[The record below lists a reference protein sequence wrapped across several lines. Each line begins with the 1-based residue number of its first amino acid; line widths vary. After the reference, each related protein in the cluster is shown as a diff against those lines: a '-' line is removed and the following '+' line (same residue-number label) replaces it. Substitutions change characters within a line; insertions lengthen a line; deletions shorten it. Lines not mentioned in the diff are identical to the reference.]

1 MKILIIKVPY
11 DCGYKEQRQGLG
23 PDRFHRHKID
33 RMLEADG
40 HQVAIS
46 QIESQSDFTIEIMSA
61 FELNR
66 LLGDEVRR
74 AIEKDIFPVVLS
86 GNCNSCLG
94 TIAGIG
100 PDNLGVVWF
109 DAHGEFNTPETTLSG
124 FLDGMPIAI
133 TTGRC
138 WKSVA
143 GTIPG
148 FQPVAEKNLILIGAR
163 DLDEE
168 EQRQLEQSEINLV
181 RTTTGKEAEILK
193 GIEAGLSHLQNRVT
207 GIYLHI
213 DMDAFEIGKGAAN
226 HYGATGGMSLE
237 FMIKAIALVKDY
249 IPVRGCAIAS
259 YDPAYDQDSKFVE
272 AGIQSIRKIV
282 SPIDHV
288 IS

>member
-1 MKILIIKVPY
+1 MKIQIIKVPY
-11 DCGYKEQRQGLG
+11 DCGHKEQRQGLG

-46 QIESQSDFTIEIMSA
+46 QVESRSDFTIEVMTA

-66 LLGDEVRR
+66 LLADQVRR
-74 AIEKDIFPVVLS
+74 TIEKDFFPVVLS

-100 PDNLGVVWF
+100 LGNLGVVWF

-124 FLDGMPIAI
+124 FFDGMPIAI
-133 TTGRC
+133 ATGRC
-138 WKSVA
+138 WKSLA
-143 GTIPG
+143 RTIPG
-148 FQPVAEKNLILIGAR
+148 FNPLIEKNLILVGAR

-181 RTTTGKEAEILK
+181 RTASGAEADIFRELENALIDLK
-193 GIEAGLSHLQNRVT
+193 SRVT

-213 DMDAFEIGKGAAN
+213 DMDAFEVGEGSAN
-226 HYGATGGMSLE
+226 HYGATGGMSPE
-237 FMIKAIALVKDY
+237 FMIKAIALVKEY
-249 IPVRGCAIAS
+249 IPVRGCALAS
-259 YDPAYDQDSKFVE
+259 YDPAFDGDARFLK
-272 AGIQSIRKIV
+272 AGLQSIRQIV
-282 SPIDHV
+282 S
-288 IS
+288 S